1 MPEDKT
7 LPIIMVGAG
16 TGIAPFRSF
25 WQKRKLDFET
35 IKETPVGENIGWG
48 EMVLYFGCRQ
58 CRIDELY
65 RSEIDNMIR
74 KNIITSY
81 YGAYSREPNL
91 KKVNKYQS

>member
-1 MPEDKT
+1 MHNQNLNLIEH
-7 LPIIMVGAG
+7 LV
-16 TGIAPFRSF
+16 
-25 WQKRKLDFET
+25 
-35 IKETPVGENIGWG
+35 

-65 RSEIDNMIR
+65 RSEIDKMIR

-91 KKVNKYQS
+91 KKVNIS